1 MFSGVLVGMRE
12 KKTHMY
18 FTLLLGN
25 IHEVNLLLRNKY
37 VLAYSLKNWGDVIF
51 GKLTRLQ
58 NLPFL
63 KDASF
68 DNI

>member
-37 VLAYSLKNWGDVIF
+37 VLAYSLKN
-51 GKLTRLQ
+51 
-58 NLPFL
+58 
-63 KDASF
+63 
-68 DNI
+68 